1 MRRIQFI
8 ITILVPDFWEIKIRM
23 FFNSSKIVGGNIKI
37 VGISQYDIKVTSSI
51 CGPDLVK
58 GKWQTVVLEFM
69 HEF

>member
-8 ITILVPDFWEIKIRM
+8 ITILVPDFREIKIRM

-37 VGISQYDIKVTSSI
+37 VGISQYDIRITSS
-51 CGPDLVK
+51 DLVK